1 MSKTRI
7 ALVGIGKIARD
18 AHVPTIAAS
27 TDFELVAAGAAR
39 ASGLRRGIAKG
50 AALTSN
56 TSPSRV
62 ATPSA
67 NDSVAVPKKCTCT
80 SPGRRNDAYLK

>member
-27 TDFELVAAGAAR
+27 ADFELVAAVTGHTAPP
-39 ASGLRRGIAKG
+39 G
-50 AALTSN
+50 
-56 TSPSRV
+56 
-62 ATPSA
+62 
-67 NDSVAVPKKCTCT
+67 VPC
-80 SPGRRNDAYLK
+80 GR